1 MNDCNDGVRQL
12 SDERVSAQTEAKARE
27 KSPWKRATDRVLFG
41 VLLSAVS
48 LFGWTRV
55 FALPALLLAF
65 LGFRSLKSENEY
77 FCRGGKLT
85 FARLCL
91 SVAGTVID
99 STVFRSYPFFLWGK
113 ETVYFLDGLLLLFT
127 LFFIWMGIAAV
138 RKELR
143 LSTHLKDV
151 TVLLVTAGM
160 FLGLTYFLG
169 RYPIIFFLFFLIGFV
184 VLKAYRRSQEVDQHG
199 YTMVEVAP
207 KFSDRRVVGMVFLMT
222 ACGVLFGLLFFQK
235 YRMRWEKA
243 ETVSDAELIQIRT
256 ELLKLGFPEEVLSDL
271 REEDIRACEGAERVV
286 VFARKHPMNR
296 GREIVEKVRGGVIR
310 RVVYDRQELKITGVS
325 VEIPSVRPT
334 WRIFHHFL
342 WEEDPGFV
350 GTEAI
355 EIRENLSYRDWSIFG
370 SIDGR
375 VLYENAGKT
384 FVSEDMFMEKENAY
398 LIQSERPHQYAT
410 FSFPSEGERQ
420 RGYVTYMIHE
430 TTTMGSNVEC
440 PIQYVHQ
447 RSRWQ
452 FPVTTAEECAR
463 FGRSIYDVFERAM
476 DGILF
481 YPKII
486 SERESTVNDRD
497 RTHPLDSGEDVLYYL
512 LYTADDEQL
521 ENDTEKMKKDLQWSE
536 EQIKAIEEIVLEE
549 HLNLSLL
556 DRLKNDAGSEK
567 RLNDEVF
574 RITDER
580 NQKIAQVLKT
590 SDAVK
595 AFREWI
601 AEWWKEE
608 SVRRMNMQPG
618 ADTER

>member
-27 KSPWKRATDRVLFG
+27 KSPWKRATDRILFG

-48 LFGWTRV
+48 LFGWTRF

-91 SVAGTVID
+91 SVAETVID

-113 ETVYFLDGLLLLFT
+113 ETVYFLDGLLLLCT
-127 LFFIWMGIAAV
+127 LFFIWLGIAAV

-143 LSTHLKDV
+143 LSTDLKDV
-151 TVLLVTAGM
+151 VGFLVAAGI
-160 FLGLTYFLG
+160 FFGLTYFLG
-169 RYPIIFFLFFLIGFV
+169 RYPIIFFLFFLIGFA
-184 VLKAYRRSQEVDQHG
+184 VLKAYRRSREVDEIK
-199 YTMVEVAP
+199 YTMVETVP
-207 KFSDRRVVGMVFLMT
+207 RFSDRRVVGTVLLMT
-222 ACGVLFGLLFFQK
+222 ACGVLIGLLFFQK
-235 YRMRWEKA
+235 YRMRWELA
-243 ETVSDAELIQIRT
+243 ENASDAELTQIRT

-271 REEDIRACEGAERVV
+271 REEDLRACEGAERVV

-296 GREIVEKVRGGVIR
+296 GREIVEKTRRGVSH
-310 RVVYDRQELKITGVS
+310 RVVYDKRELKITGVA
-325 VEIPSVRPT
+325 VEIPNGRPS

-342 WEEDPGFV
+342 WEEHPGFV

-355 EIRENLSYRDWSIFG
+355 EIRENPAYGDWSICT
-370 SIDGR
+370 SLDGR
-375 VLYENAGKT
+375 VLYENDGKI
-384 FVSEDMFMEKENAY
+384 FVSEDMFMEKGNAY
-398 LIQSERPHQYAT
+398 LINLERQHQYAT

-430 TTTMGSNVEC
+430 TTTMGSNVER

-463 FGRSIYDVFERAM
+463 GRSIYDAFDRAM

-481 YPKII
+481 YPKDV
-486 SERESTVNDRD
+486 SEQESAVNDRD